1 MAEDY
6 RGETRI
12 FFSQLREMKLATKR
26 RKKTKNKTGIL
37 IVWIDQTGLTG
48 GRGEEGKET
57 CLTARPA

>member
-26 RKKTKNKTGIL
+26 RKKPKTKL
-37 IVWIDQTGLTG
+37 
-48 GRGEEGKET
+48 
-57 CLTARPA
+57 AF